1 MRHNKFIY
9 GMMAAATLLAASC
22 TDFDDYNQAYQTGSA
37 ESNVTLWGN
46 ISSRSD
52 LSEFASLLV
61 KGGFDKELDKSRF
74 YTVWAPKNGT
84 FDFATYNQMDSAT
97 LVDRFIKSNVADF
110 NYVLSSSFN
119 ERVHALNEKS
129 YTFQNENGSTYDE
142 NKVVTANIPN
152 VNGTLHITEG
162 AAVYR
167 PNIYEFI
174 FDHAEEGVDTS
185 LAVYL
190 KKYETAYL
198 DLENSIP
205 GPIDTLGRQ
214 TYSDSV
220 IIVENDMINQMR
232 ALIDEEDSLYTMFVP
247 TEEAYETTYKK
258 ISSHYRYADVTK
270 YYPVLND
277 GPAKSATTIDDYDS
291 DYLTDSLARWYLAKD
306 LVVSH
311 HNGYNYWLDEVDGPQ
326 PAVFDTLLTTTFD
339 KLSHA
344 EDFIARTVGE
354 PQRMSNGYVRMVD
367 SLAFLPWE
375 VWCPEIYVN
384 FINDPSTYMPYFKD
398 CVGNTMEVPYNMFN
412 SALGDYI
419 PYYVDFVPSGD
430 RSQPE
435 VYFMLPNVRSAK
447 YNVYVVFV
455 PSNVMSS
462 AAESGDKPLQF
473 EAEISYVSDED
484 GGTDEFDFDG
494 TEFVLDGER
503 LNRIDT
509 FLLGEMEFPYAYA
522 YVDEEGACMPYLHL
536 SVKRSSKSDREKY
549 TNEMRIAG
557 VILRPVEYDQFL
569 IKEDESL

>member
-1 MRHNKFIY
+1 
-9 GMMAAATLLAASC
+9 MMAAATLLAASC

-174 FDHAEEGVDTS
+174 FDHAEDGVDTS

-232 ALIDEEDSLYTMFVP
+232 ALIDDEDSLYTMFVP
-247 TEEAYETTYKK
+247 TEEAYETTYK
-258 ISSHYRYADVTK
+258 
-270 YYPVLND
+270 
-277 GPAKSATTIDDYDS
+277 
-291 DYLTDSLARWYLAKD
+291 
-306 LVVSH
+306 
-311 HNGYNYWLDEVDGPQ
+311 
-326 PAVFDTLLTTTFD
+326 
-339 KLSHA
+339 
-344 EDFIARTVGE
+344 
-354 PQRMSNGYVRMVD
+354 
-367 SLAFLPWE
+367 
-375 VWCPEIYVN
+375 
-384 FINDPSTYMPYFKD
+384 
-398 CVGNTMEVPYNMFN
+398 
-412 SALGDYI
+412 
-419 PYYVDFVPSGD
+419 
-430 RSQPE
+430 
-435 VYFMLPNVRSAK
+435 
-447 YNVYVVFV
+447 
-455 PSNVMSS
+455 
-462 AAESGDKPLQF
+462 
-473 EAEISYVSDED
+473 
-484 GGTDEFDFDG
+484 
-494 TEFVLDGER
+494 
-503 LNRIDT
+503 
-509 FLLGEMEFPYAYA
+509 
-522 YVDEEGACMPYLHL
+522 
-536 SVKRSSKSDREKY
+536 
-549 TNEMRIAG
+549 
-557 VILRPVEYDQFL
+557 
-569 IKEDESL
+569 